1 LVSNC
6 FLKSSTD
13 TSSVHPNCPYPALF
27 TRTSNLPLSETICLI
42 AATTDSSLSTSNSI
56 TSIERFSFFAAC
68 SNSTAFL
75 ISLMLAKKENL
86 SIDVIELDVDKE
98 ETIVAAIKQIV
109 SDGGRLDVLVNNAG
123 YGQFGCTEDVSV
135 DDFRKQFETNF
146 FSIVKIIQEVAPIMR
161 NQKSGIIVNVSSVVG
176 RMGLPGSSAYI
187 STKFALEGL
196 SECLRYEL
204 GQFGIK
210 TTLIEPGVIKT
221 NFFNSMKIP
230 ESKIDP
236 KYKDLTEH
244 ILAGLKM
251 MAELGTAPSK
261 VAEVIIKA
269 INDDEILPRYT
280 AGTDAA
286 MFMDAKKMKTDL
298 EFEKYMTIE
307 KRFTGCSKNKFSHS
321 TIPPYIRRR
330 R

>member
-1 LVSNC
+1 MQKVALVTG
-6 FLKSSTD
+6 SSSGIGLET
-13 TSSVHPNCPYPALF
+13 VLALARDGY
-27 TRTSNLPLSETICLI
+27 RT
-42 AATTDSSLSTSNSI
+42 
-56 TSIERFSFFAAC
+56 FASMRDIRKAVELEH
-68 SNSTAFL
+68 A
-75 ISLMLAKKENL
+75 AKKENL

-98 ETIVAAIKQIV
+98 ESIVAAIKQIV
-109 SDGGRLDVLVNNAG
+109 SDSGRLDVLVNNAG

-161 NQKSGIIVNVSSVVG
+161 NQKSGIIVNISSVVG

-298 EFEKYMTIE
+298 EFEKYM
-307 KRFTGCSKNKFSHS
+307 SKELFPS
-321 TIPPYIRRR
+321 
-330 R
+330 